1 MRGRAAGWVQ
11 PSTGGYAVSGS
22 ELPIPRGMQAKGIS
36 HVALW
41 VLQAPELELASV
53 FSQLL

>member
-1 MRGRAAGWVQ
+1 MHRRAAGWVQ
-11 PSTGGYAVSGS
+11 PSAGGYAVSGN

-53 FSQLL
+53 YPQLL